1 MSLLNAA
8 LAFGAFAFT
17 IPLIIH
23 LFFRSRFKTV
33 DWGAMYLLESVV
45 RVNRRR
51 MQVTN
56 LLLLLLRCAIPVLLA
71 FCLARPVWTGLR
83 ALAGDAPKTLVIA
96 IDDSRSMSLTPPG
109 EPARIEV
116 AKEELRTVLA
126 DLTRRDEVMLVRGSR
141 LGAVPSKMGVSDAL
155 AALRKIDAQGNAVSI
170 GQLVDAA
177 IAAADE
183 GSHPRRQILVVSDF
197 QAGAVDAATLEAAR
211 RIAETNQIEAESDR
225 GNQMVIDMLDVGTHW
240 DDLANVSV
248 DAVTIDSP
256 VIVSERS
263 GVYTATLR
271 NASDLPANDLRLI
284 WSIDGKPL
292 EPRVVSIDAKST
304 STNRLTHTIDQA
316 GIHEIAATIDRG
328 DVLVDDNTRSVAV
341 EVINEVNV
349 LLVDGRPG
357 NEPLSGQADFLA
369 IALSPFAFGGDDRPD
384 PVRAAVVTSQRLES
398 ALDENPTRVIVLCG
412 VGQLSDS
419 AKQRIAIFV
428 DQGGALVVFDGP
440 SLRPEL
446 YNQGWRN
453 QDAVLSFPASLG
465 DVVGNPDVD
474 SGGSEETFA
483 IDQPTS
489 LYQPWK
495 ILARGSDNPL
505 SAVNLS
511 AYRAFTIDEAD
522 ENAPTHRIVLLR
534 TTDGA
539 PLAVMDTVG
548 DGTVVQFA
556 ISGNAAWTN
565 LPLRPVF
572 LPLIQQMVLDLA
584 GKRSDAMIQ
593 VGQPIVISP
602 NDWPAPQTERGAET
616 RTHFAARTP
625 RGQFELETPDAGE
638 PVRLTATYSPGVY
651 TIQKRLTDLADPE
664 KSETMET
671 LRIATV
677 DASESMLVDVSQERQ
692 QTLANILS
700 AQVFESAVLLQDAD
714 RSRSFGREIWRV
726 ILVALLIALVAELW
740 LQQNLVARRRITG
753 GTS

>member
-96 IDDSRSMSLTPPG
+96 IDDSRSLSLTPPG

-116 AKEELRTVLA
+116 AKQEIRAVLA
-126 DLTRRDEVMLVRGSR
+126 ELTRRDEVMLVRGSR

-155 AALRKIDAQGNAVSI
+155 ATLRKIDAQGNAVSI
-170 GQLVDAA
+170 GQLIDAA

-197 QAGAVDAATLEAAR
+197 QAAAVDTATLEAAR
-211 RIAETNQIEAESDR
+211 RIAETNKIEAETD
-225 GNQMVIDMLDVGTHW
+225 GGDQLVIDMLDVGTHW

-316 GIHEIAATIDRG
+316 GIHEVAATIDRG
-328 DVLVDDNTRSVAV
+328 DVLVDDNSRSVAV
-341 EVINEVNV
+341 EVIDEVNV
-349 LLVDGRPG
+349 LLVDGRPS
-357 NEPLSGQADFLA
+357 NESLGGQADFLA

-384 PVRAAVVTSQRLES
+384 PVRAAVVTPKRLQS
-398 ALDENPTRVIVLCG
+398 ALDENQTRVIVLCG
-412 VGQLSDS
+412 VGQLPDS
-419 AKQRIAIFV
+419 AKQRIATFV

-446 YNQGWRN
+446 YNQTWRN
-453 QDAVLSFPASLG
+453 QDTALSFPASLG
-465 DVVGNPDVD
+465 DIVGQPDVD
-474 SGGSEETFA
+474 SSASQETFA

-505 SAVNLS
+505 SAVNVS
-511 AYRAFTIDEAD
+511 AYRALTIDAAD
-522 ENAPTHRIVLLR
+522 ESESTGRIVLLR

-572 LPLIQQMVLDLA
+572 LPLIQQLVLDLA

-593 VGQPIVISP
+593 VGQPIVIGP
-602 NDWPAPQTERGAET
+602 NQWPAMKSEPGT
-616 RTHFAARTP
+616 RTRTRFAARTP
-625 RGQFELETPDAGE
+625 RGQFELETPDAGD
-638 PVRLTATYSPGVY
+638 PVRLTATYAPGVY
-651 TIQKRLTDLADPE
+651 RIQKRVTDLADPE
-664 KSETMET
+664 NSEIMET

-692 QTLANILS
+692 QTLANILN
-700 AQVFESAVLLQDAD
+700 AKIFESAALLQDAD

-726 ILVALLIALVAELW
+726 ILVLLLIALVAELW
-740 LQQNLVARRRITG
+740 LQQNLVARRKITG
-753 GTS
+753 GTP